1 MEIATIQVV
10 VSVVLI
16 LAAAGVALLCDFLK
30 RKNDNLRQ
38 AMADLELQ
46 FRREEEMPVDVSRT
60 RTVSIATQ
68 SPLPAPAPAPAA
80 AKQVPVEEP
89 VPVAIAV
96 EEPVAAANG
105 RSHGRMNGRSNG
117 RDRDSGENLV
127 RKSNSAKRTKAP
139 ISAQDSSNEW
149 TSVRGL
155 RTSPPAAGAVVPPKM
170 DQMN

>member
-68 SPLPAPAPAPAA
+68 SPLPAPAPAA

-89 VPVAIAV
+89 VPVATAV
-96 EEPVAAANG
+96 EEPVAAAKG

-127 RKSNSAKRTKAP
+127 RKSNSATRTKAP
-139 ISAQDSSNEW
+139 ISAQDRSNEW
-149 TSVRGL
+149 
-155 RTSPPAAGAVVPPKM
+155 
-170 DQMN
+170 